1 MFRILGSQKR
11 LCDGVSRRELLL
23 GGSLSLGGITL
34 ADLYQA
40 KSVQAKDDVER
51 NSSFGKAKSCILLY
65 LWG

>member
-40 KSVQAKDDVER
+40 RSIQAQDNAE
-51 NSSFGKAKSCILLY
+51 
-65 LWG
+65 